1 MADAHVVGAVL
12 AGGRS
17 RRMGRPKALVELAG
31 RPLIAHALS
40 AVERASLEPVVVAK
54 PYSPLPPLSCRVVR
68 EPAEP
73 THPLRGVVSALAES
87 AGRPVVALAC
97 DMPLV
102 PAPLLA
108 LLARLDA
115 TAAVV
120 EAAGRVQSLLAR
132 YEPAVAAALEDA
144 MAAGAPAQEAVAG
157 LDPRMIG
164 EEELARFGEPG
175 LICLNVNT
183 PTDLER
189 AEAVLGT
196 G

>member
-1 MADAHVVGAVL
+1 
-12 AGGRS
+12 
-17 RRMGRPKALVELAG
+17 MGRPKALVELAG

-40 AVERASLEPVVVAK
+40 AVERASLEPIVVAK

-183 PTDLER
+183 PADLER